1 MIKTLKFFIITLLK
15 YLVLYVVML
24 YNASNF
30 EKIEITNVP
39 SDAMGN
45 NVLWINKEFIFG
57 SYNLKIL
64 LFSSII
70 SLLITAIYSL
80 LKKMSNNQLITMGSI
95 FIVSMLLHYLFFH
108 KLYIYEQFFYD
119 TFNRQKLIFFN
130 LFNYLFVFIVWIF
143 GLFFIEKK
151 SN

>member
-1 MIKTLKFFIITLLK
+1 MIKILKFFIITLLK

-80 LKKMSNNQLITMGSI
+80 LKKMSNNQLITMKLFKVNNSI
-95 FIVSMLLHYLFFH
+95 KTCNKSLKLL
-108 KLYIYEQFFYD
+108 
-119 TFNRQKLIFFN
+119 
-130 LFNYLFVFIVWIF
+130 V
-143 GLFFIEKK
+143 
-151 SN
+151 